1 MRMHLTP
8 QRPTRRA
15 GLTRRKV
22 LAGGVLTVGFA
33 LAGWQSPTRAG
44 GIGGARSV
52 DPNAVDTFLSVN
64 GDGTVTLYCG
74 KVDLGQGLRIA
85 MRQIAGEELGIGVDK
100 IKYVE
105 GDTALT
111 PDQGRTSG
119 SSGIQRGGTQIRRA
133 AATARA
139 GLIALAA
146 QRLNVNPDD
155 LIAEGGVVRSKSGA
169 NNGGSNGGTGIRFA
183 DLVAGGNFN
192 LKLDPKAP
200 LKNPATYSLV
210 GKPLPR
216 PDVPAKCTG
225 TFTYMQDFSLPGMV
239 HARVIRPP
247 AIGAKLIAVDE
258 TSIKN
263 LPGASVVRIQDF
275 LAVIADDE
283 WTAVRAAGTLRAQW
297 SEWSGL
303 PAQDKLVATLRAK
316 TDLTDEMLVSRGGE
330 QAGNYGALSRS
341 ASYYWPM
348 QSHGS
353 IGPSCAVAD
362 VDKEAATVW
371 TASQGTHGN
380 RKTFARFLRLP
391 EDQVRLIYLEGA
403 GCYGMN
409 GHEDAAA
416 DAAILSQAIGR
427 PVRVQWSR
435 QDEHGW
441 DPKGPPQLLDISGV
455 VDSTGRIREWRTE
468 MWLPQTTKGLS
479 DIPLL
484 GPAAAGLDD
493 VRGLQPGAI
502 SQNTDPPYAADK
514 VEVLAHWLK
523 DAPLRPAPI
532 RSPGKPANCFAVES
546 FTDELASAAGLDPIE
561 FRLRGLDD
569 KRGVEAIKRAA
580 ALMNWQSRPSPGS
593 GKNAGNGAAVMRG
606 RGFAYVHYK
615 HSESYVA
622 MGIDVAVERAS
633 GRIKVERVACAFDCG
648 QIINPDGARAQV
660 EGSILQ
666 TLSRVLLEEVQF
678 DQSRVTS
685 VDWNSYPIL
694 RFSDVPQIE
703 IELIDRPTEAPVGA
717 GEAACTTVGA
727 ALANAVFDATGARL
741 RTVPFTPERVKA
753 ALGAA

>member
-1 MRMHLTP
+1 MTAQLAPGRL
-8 QRPTRRA
+8 TRRA
-15 GLTRRKV
+15 MLQ
-22 LAGGVLTVGFA
+22 GGALTVSFA
-33 LAGWQSPTRAG
+33 LAGLPGRAPAQSALAAPR
-44 GIGGARSV
+44 RV
-52 DPNAVDTFLSVN
+52 DPGEVDSYLSVN
-64 GDGTVTLYCG
+64 GDGTVTLFTG

-85 MRQIAGEELGIGVDK
+85 LRQIAGEELGIGVDA

-119 SSGIQRGGTQIRRA
+119 SNGIQRGGMQIRRA
-133 AATARA
+133 AATARQA
-139 GLIALAA
+139 LIELAA
-146 QRLNVNPDD
+146 QRLNTSADGLVAQNGEVRR
-155 LIAEGGVVRSKSGA
+155 IAEQRSGR
-169 NNGGSNGGTGIRFA
+169 GIRFA
-183 DLVAGGNFN
+183 ELIGDRNFN

-200 LKNPATYSLV
+200 LKDPAAYTLV

-225 TFTYMQDFSLPGMV
+225 SFTYMQDFSLPGMV

-247 AIGAKLIAVDE
+247 AIGAKLVSVDE
-258 TSIKN
+258 SSIKD
-263 LPGASVVRIQDF
+263 LSGARAVRIKDF

-283 WTAVRAAGTLRAQW
+283 WTAIRAARALRAQW
-297 SEWSGL
+297 TEWAGL
-303 PAQDKLVATLRAK
+303 PAQDELIATLRA
-316 TDLTDEMLVSRGGE
+316 DPDITDEMLVNRGGPR
-330 QAGNYGALSRS
+330 AGVLPGTIARTATYF
-341 ASYYWPM
+341 WPM

-362 VDKEAATVW
+362 VRDDAATVW

-391 EDQVRLIYLEGA
+391 EEQVRLIYLDGA

-416 DAAILSQAIGR
+416 DAAILSRAVGR

-455 VDSTGRIREWRTE
+455 VHPTELIIEWRTT
-468 MWLPQTTKGLS
+468 MWLPQTTRGLP

-484 GPAAAGLDD
+484 APAAAGLDD
-493 VRGLQPGAI
+493 VHGLQPGLI
-502 SQNTDPPYAADK
+502 SQNADPPYRADLIQ
-514 VEVLAHWLK
+514 VLVHWLK

-546 FTDELASAAGLDPIE
+546 FTDELAAAAGLDPIE
-561 FRLRGLDD
+561 FRLRGLADA
-569 KRGVEAIKRAA
+569 RGTEVIRRAA
-580 ALMNWQSRPSPGS
+580 ALMNWQARPSPGPN
-593 GKNAGNGAAVMRG
+593 KTAAVMRG
-606 RGFAYVHYK
+606 RGFSYVHYK

-622 MGIDVAVERAS
+622 MGMEVAVERAT
-633 GRIKVERVACAFDCG
+633 GRIKVERVACAHDCG
-648 QIINPDGARAQV
+648 QIINPDGVRAQV

-666 TLSRVLLEEVQF
+666 TLSRVLMEEVQF
-678 DQSRVTS
+678 DRSRVTS
-685 VDWNSYPIL
+685 VDWSSYPIL
-694 RFSDVPQIE
+694 RFSDVPKLDIA
-703 IELIDRPTEAPVGA
+703 LIDRPNEAPLGA
-717 GEAACTTVGA
+717 GEASCSPVGA
-727 ALANAVFDATGARL
+727 ALGNAVFDATGVRL

-753 ALGAA
+753 ALSGV